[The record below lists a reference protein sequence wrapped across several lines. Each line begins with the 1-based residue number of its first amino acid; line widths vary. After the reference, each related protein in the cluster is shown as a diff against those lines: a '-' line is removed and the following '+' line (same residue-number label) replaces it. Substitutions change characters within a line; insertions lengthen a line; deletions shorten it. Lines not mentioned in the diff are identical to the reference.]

1 VTHFVKGGPGVER
14 VIEPSFAE
22 LWEGLSGWALRRLK
36 PALSPKATPDR
47 RETPLVR
54 QRRRETECGAIIVV
68 PLHYGG
74 EIIGTMTAIN
84 RPDEPDFTEADVELM
99 MTLGNQA
106 VVAIANARLI
116 ESLRESEEKLSSTI
130 ASMDDLVFV
139 LDKSGLIMAYHQ
151 PSARA
156 DLSVL
161 PETFLGQP
169 FQQVLPPAMCDPLER
184 AIKTV
189 MTTHTVQ
196 QFDYP
201 LQVAAKEMWFSAK
214 VSQRKDNVDNFA
226 GVTVVVHDITERYEL
241 DKMRDE
247 FVSTV
252 SHELRTPLAS
262 IMGFLETVLNG
273 RPGPLT
279 EIQQRFLQNSYKSS
293 ERLLKLIEELLT
305 ISRIQQGSLRL
316 DKHPFSPAE
325 AVQNV
330 HEMVQS
336 LVAAKSIGL
345 EVENQG

>member
-1 VTHFVKGGPGVER
+1 MLDAIPDLMFYLNRSGDVLDYKIMSHPDLPPEIATKFMAGGNIHNMLSPEAADLTLHHIGQALDSGKIQVFEYQLRGRYHFETRLVITGPHEVLAIVRNITSRKQTEASLQAALHRTEVLYRASHAMIALQDLPHLVQTVVDSVALALPADRVVLIMFDLVHQEVTHFVKGGPGVER

-161 PETFLGQP
+161 P
-169 FQQVLPPAMCDPLER
+169 
-184 AIKTV
+184 
-189 MTTHTVQ
+189 
-196 QFDYP
+196 
-201 LQVAAKEMWFSAK
+201 
-214 VSQRKDNVDNFA
+214 
-226 GVTVVVHDITERYEL
+226 
-241 DKMRDE
+241 
-247 FVSTV
+247 
-252 SHELRTPLAS
+252 
-262 IMGFLETVLNG
+262 
-273 RPGPLT
+273 
-279 EIQQRFLQNSYKSS
+279 
-293 ERLLKLIEELLT
+293 
-305 ISRIQQGSLRL
+305 
-316 DKHPFSPAE
+316 
-325 AVQNV
+325 
-330 HEMVQS
+330 
-336 LVAAKSIGL
+336 
-345 EVENQG
+345 